1 MNPSMPAATPPV
13 EGPSSG
19 LPENAYRELKPGET
33 YTPMVPASVD
43 APELTP
49 RSILFGIAMNV
60 LWAAA
65 ATYVALKVG
74 QGIETAIPIS
84 ILAVG
89 LSGLLLKLGSRRS
102 TILENINI
110 LAISTTSGMVAGG
123 TVFTMPAIYL
133 LGLPGSL
140 ALGKSTVFLHIFLV
154 PLFGAALG
162 VIFLVPFRRYF
173 VKEMHGKLPFPEAT
187 ATNEILVTGQGGGS
201 GAVTLI
207 ISTVAAAAYTFAS
220 VGLKLFSE
228 VFSTGKIDPPRGE
241 EVPAFAGQ
249 LWAELT
255 DRYKAVFSMGTG
267 AEFVGL
273 GFIIGV
279 KYASIIL
286 AGSVLSSLV
295 LVPLLGPLDLTA
307 LQALNPT
314 IKATKA
320 SDIFRAIPRNIGIG
334 CIFTAGILS
343 ILKMSPVIVTAL
355 KEALGSL
362 LRKSDGRAAAH
373 DRTDRDIGYPAL
385 ILLGL
390 VTTAAMAI
398 YFRTMVL
405 GGMENANLLTAVSV
419 LLAVGVA
426 FIFITV
432 SAWAIATISVT
443 PISGMTVTTII
454 VTAMLL
460 QSAGLPRGPGGQL
473 AVLLIGG
480 VVATALSVAGTLVTE
495 FKIGYWAGSSPR
507 RIEWSC
513 LAACALASA
522 VVTATIMLLADSPGF
537 DPQKN
542 PAALQAPQANLM
554 RSTLESFLGTGQVPW
569 IPYAVGVMAALMLQ
583 LIGVSPLA
591 FGLGMYMPMALN
603 APIFFGALVA
613 SALKKGARDEATAQ
627 ARSTK
632 GTIIASGFI
641 AGAALMGVAL
651 NGLRSLAPTEALIRK
666 LDVPALLVES
676 PGADPAAIARAL
688 NWLGLAAFIALCL
701 SLYAG
706 ARRARRT
713 A

>member
-1 MNPSMPAATPPV
+1 MNPSTPAASPPI
-13 EGPSSG
+13 EGPSTG
-19 LPENAYRELKPGET
+19 LPENAYRELNPGET
-33 YTPMVPASVD
+33 YTPMVPASVE
-43 APELTP
+43 APELTT
-49 RSILFGIAMNV
+49 RSILFGIAMNI

-89 LSGLLLKLGSRRS
+89 LSGLLLRLGYRRS
-102 TILENINI
+102 SILENINI

-133 LGLPGSL
+133 LGLPDQL
-140 ALGKSTVFLHIFLV
+140 QLGGARVFLHIFLV

-207 ISTVAAAAYTFAS
+207 ISTVAAAAYTVAS
-220 VGLKLFSE
+220 VGLKLWTE
-228 VFSTGKIDPPRGE
+228 VFTTGKLETSQGK
-241 EVPAFAGQ
+241 VPAFAGEF
-249 LWAELT
+249 WTAIT

-279 KYASIIL
+279 RYASIIL

-295 LVPLLGPLDLTA
+295 IVPLLGPLDLGA
-307 LQALNPT
+307 LQTLNPAAVGT
-314 IKATKA
+314 DADK
-320 SDIFRAIPRNIGIG
+320 IFRAIPRNIGIG

-343 ILKMSPVIVTAL
+343 ILKMSPVIITAL
-355 KEALGSL
+355 REALGSL
-362 LRKSDGRAAAH
+362 LRKGGGAVEH

-390 VTTAAMAI
+390 ITTAVMAV

-405 GGMENANLLTAVSV
+405 GGMDNANLLTAVAV

-460 QSAGLPRGPGGQL
+460 LSAGLPKGPAGQL

-513 LAACALASA
+513 LAACALASG
-522 VVTATIMLLADSPGF
+522 VVTATIMLLAHSPGF

-569 IPYAVGVMAALMLQ
+569 IPYGVGVMTALMLQ

-613 SALKKGARDEATAQ
+613 SALKKGSGDEATAQ

-641 AGAALMGVAL
+641 AGAALLGVAL
-651 NGLRSLAPTEALIRK
+651 NGLNSFSTTEALVSK
-666 LDVPALLVES
+666 LDVPAMLIGGGS
-676 PGADPAAIARAL
+676 DPTAVSRTL
-688 NWLGLAAFIALCL
+688 NWFGLAAFIALCL
-701 SLYAG
+701 SLYFG
-706 ARRARRT
+706 ARRARKP